1 MSTLNVDK
9 VDPSTGT
16 ALEIGTSGDTITVP
30 SGATFVVA
38 GTTEITGTNNVQRPN
53 ANPLIINGDMQVAQ
67 RGTSTAGITGSNVL
81 VVDRW
86 RLDEG
91 ADATLTMSQEA
102 LTSGD
107 AFDNG
112 FKKSLKVLVTTADG
126 SLAANQSEQLMQS
139 IEAQDLQL
147 LKFGTSNAVNLTLAF
162 WYKSNITGIHTVCLD
177 KADSTRTT
185 NPVEFTVSV
194 ADTWEYKVLNFNSDA
209 TIQGSTGAIPND
221 NGAGLRVMWGLAYG
235 TDYTSGTNGDWTQN
249 GVADFSTSNQQN
261 IVATNSNYV
270 ELTGVQ
276 LEVGEYTSATIP
288 PFQHES
294 YGDNLARCERYA
306 YVISGDNQ
314 VLGFGFG
321 KGSDNVVGPVIFPTT
336 MRSVPTATTTT
347 VSTGYKFQGSLPD
360 GTAQDQNIDG
370 SSNILEQA
378 GTRGITYKMAG
389 LSTVGGG
396 STGFFRTNSA
406 TAHIVFSS
414 EL

>member
-1 MSTLNVDK
+1 
-9 VDPSTGT
+9 
-16 ALEIGTSGDTITVP
+16 
-30 SGATFVVA
+30 
-38 GTTEITGTNNVQRPN
+38 
-53 ANPLIINGDMQVAQ
+53 MQVAQ
-67 RGTSTAGITGSNVL
+67 RGTSTAGITGSNVF

-276 LEVGEYTSATIP
+276 LEVGEYTSSTIP

-294 YGDNLARCERYA
+294 YGDNLARCQRYYYA
-306 YVISGDNQ
+306 HVTGGSEQI
-314 VLGFGFG
+314 VG
-321 KGSDNVVGPVIFPTT
+321 KGGFNSAAQFETTVFYMTT
-336 MRSVPTATTTT
+336 MRTTPTLNYGSGTNYYRAYSGGANYDFDTLTMHGGQPNAT
-347 VSTGYKFQGSLPD
+347 SLYE
-360 GTAQDQNIDG
+360 N
-370 SSNILEQA
+370 
-378 GTRGITYKMAG
+378 G
-389 LSTVGGG
+389 LSGTIGYAGNLV
-396 STGFFRTNSA
+396 TNNSSA
-406 TAHIVFSS
+406 YVHFEA